1 MNWTVLRLEEGIE
14 EIKDQNS
21 KIDIS
26 ETEEE
31 EREHIEMIKEIEMV
45 KNKASTRPEHII
57 IEIEI
62 RNKEADP
69 IKMIDKG
76 NIDIEKIEPIKIE
89 LKDIM

>member
-1 MNWTVLRLEEGIE
+1 MNWTVLRPEEGIE
-14 EIKDQNS
+14 EIKDLNN
-21 KIDIS
+21 KIDTS
-26 ETEEE
+26 EIEEE
-31 EREHIEMIKEIEMV
+31 GREHIEMIKEIEMV

-62 RNKEADP
+62 KKKEADL
-69 IKMIDKG
+69 IKMIDKD